1 MEIAKSI
8 FFFIITGIAELG
20 GAYLIWLWIREGKSA
35 WYALAGVAVL
45 FIYGMLPTLQL
56 ANFGRV
62 QAAYSGIFML
72 IALFWGW
79 GIDKIAPDRFD
90 IIGAVIALFGMGVI
104 MYAPRSITP

>member
-20 GAYLIWLWIREGKSA
+20 GAYLIWLWLRESKSG
-35 WYALAGVAVL
+35 WYGLAGAGVL
-45 FIYGMLPTLQL
+45 FVYGMLPTLQP

-90 IIGAVIALFGMGVI
+90 IIGALIALFGMGII
-104 MYAPRSITP
+104 MYAPRT

>member
-20 GAYLIWLWIREGKSA
+20 GAYLIWLWLREGKSA
-35 WYALAGVAVL
+35 WYALAGAGVL
-45 FIYGMLPTLQL
+45 FIYGILPTFQPS
-56 ANFGRV
+56 NFGRV

-79 GIDKIAPDRFD
+79 GIDKVTPDRFD
-90 IIGAVIALFGMGVI
+90 IIGALIALFGMGII
-104 MYAPRSITP
+104 MYAPRP